1 MQTNRRGLLKLA
13 GAGTVL
19 AAGVAIPITS
29 SPRAAGQPDVFR
41 FRATLGLPQAP
52 LPSYATYIVE
62 GTLDLLNGTGL
73 VANRMLAGHPDA
85 SSTIGL
91 PGFGRIITVT
101 GVERRGS
108 QLNIRGVI
116 EDRSQLQP
124 GESHEVELVID
135 RDRGIVEAPLGSKRL
150 TLTLA

>member
-1 MQTNRRGLLKLA
+1 M
-13 GAGTVL
+13 
-19 AAGVAIPITS
+19 AAGVGIPVALSRTS
-29 SPRAAGQPDVFR
+29 AQQADVFR
-41 FRATLGLPQAP
+41 FRATLGLPEAP

-62 GTLDLLNGTGL
+62 GTIDLVNGTGL

-85 SSTIGL
+85 SSNIGL

-101 GVERRGS
+101 GVEQRGD

-124 GESHEVELVID
+124 GESHQVELVVD
-135 RDRGIVEAPLGSKRL
+135 RDRGVVHAPLGSKRVA
-150 TLTLA
+150 LTLA